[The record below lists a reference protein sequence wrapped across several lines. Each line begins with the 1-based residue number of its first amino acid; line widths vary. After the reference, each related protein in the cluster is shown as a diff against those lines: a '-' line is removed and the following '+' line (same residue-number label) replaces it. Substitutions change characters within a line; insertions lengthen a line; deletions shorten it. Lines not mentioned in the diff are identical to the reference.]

1 MATNST
7 PLTNLSGL
15 SSGIDTNALVT
26 QLVAI
31 RKQPALLL
39 NDQINLIDARKNG
52 FQSAS
57 NVLTALKTAA
67 TDLSSSSL
75 WTSSQSV
82 VASNQNV
89 LSVSRSSA
97 TAPGGYMLS
106 VLSLARAEQQ
116 RSSTSFSSAG
126 SDDVLRISVGSG
138 EVKTVSISSGDNL
151 GAISTKINQSSD
163 MGVYASVLDGRL
175 YLSSKTT
182 GAANTIS
189 VTSQSTLADDMGLSV
204 YSSASDATYTVN
216 GGAVQSSATNTV
228 KTAVPGLSIVF
239 KQTGDSGITV
249 GDSTVSADAIADKIG
264 ALVTAYNNAGKS
276 LKDSVS
282 TQPVKNPTTNSE
294 KMQGAMFNN
303 RTLQSALTDMR
314 SWYSH
319 TSSASGGASL
329 FQSLGIKTQ
338 VAGSASSLS
347 GNPQLTF
354 DRQTFLDAYAADP
367 EKAKKMVSNLTNDAS
382 SEGLSQWVQ
391 RQVNNMVGAEG
402 IITTAAKGQDSQRK
416 TLVERQDRINQRATV
431 YETFLRQQYTHMETI
446 LGTLQSQNS
455 QLAGQIKSIT
465 G

>member
-1 MATNST
+1 
-7 PLTNLSGL
+7 
-15 SSGIDTNALVT
+15 
-26 QLVAI
+26 
-31 RKQPALLL
+31 
-39 NDQINLIDARKNG
+39 
-52 FQSAS
+52 
-57 NVLTALKTAA
+57 
-67 TDLSSSSL
+67 
-75 WTSSQSV
+75 
-82 VASNQNV
+82 
-89 LSVSRSSA
+89 
-97 TAPGGYMLS
+97 MLS